1 MTGGA
6 GFSRDASNQSRNNR
20 NQLRDIH
27 SKYFKNS
34 TSKNNHSKPIEYP
47 KADPEVLK
55 KIKADTIRS
64 NQIATIKTIILFLI
78 IAAFGLFI
86 FLQLF

>member
-20 NQLRDIH
+20 NQLKDIH

-34 TSKNNHSKPIEYP
+34 ISQDNSKPIEYQ

-55 KIKADTIRS
+55 KIKADMNRS
-64 NQIATIKTIILFLI
+64 NRVATIKTIILFLI

>member
-6 GFSRDASNQSRNNR
+6 GFSRDASNQSRSNR
-20 NQLRDIH
+20 NQLKDIH

-34 TSKNNHSKPIEYP
+34 TSNKTNTKPVEYQ
-47 KADPEVLK
+47 KADPELLK

-64 NQIATIKTIILFLI
+64 NRVATIKTIILFLI
-78 IAAFGLFI
+78 IAGGGLFI
-86 FLQLF
+86 FLKLF